1 MQPAPGPYAYG
12 NQPARPGAPRTLG
25 ILSIIFGS
33 LITFTSLLGIAGK
46 QLGAAMQ
53 QNERSREAFEQ
64 FSGEIHGWSV
74 GVACVMAAMS
84 IALLVIGIGQRG
96 YKSWAARASVT
107 WGAVALLVLVAQAV
121 LQFTVMMP
129 AMEHFMQS
137 IPNPADVP
145 MGPIMKVSAII
156 GLLFY
161 TPYPIIL
168 IVSFRKPHIVAA
180 MQQ

>member
-12 NQPARPGAPRTLG
+12 NQPRRPGAPGTLG

-46 QLGAAMQ
+46 QLGAAIQ
-53 QNERSREAFEQ
+53 ATERSRDAFEQ
-64 FSGEIHGWSV
+64 FSSETHGWSV
-74 GVACVMAAMS
+74 GLACLMGAMS
-84 IALLVIGIGQRG
+84 IALLFIGIGQRG
-96 YKSWAARASVT
+96 YKRWAARASVT
-107 WGAVALLVLVAQAV
+107 WGAVALVVLVAQAV
-121 LQFTVMMP
+121 IQFTVMMP
-129 AMEHFMQS
+129 AMEHFMAS
-137 IPNPADVP
+137 LPNPADMPIGP
-145 MGPIMKVSAII
+145 MMKVSAFI

-168 IVSFRKPHIVAA
+168 IVCFRKPHIVAA